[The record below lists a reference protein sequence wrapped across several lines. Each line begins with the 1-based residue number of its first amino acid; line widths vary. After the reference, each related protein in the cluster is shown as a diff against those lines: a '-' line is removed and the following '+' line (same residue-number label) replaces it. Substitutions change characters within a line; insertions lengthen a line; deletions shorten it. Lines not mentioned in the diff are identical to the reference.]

1 MPSFLKSTL
10 SLAFIACV
18 WTVIAMIFLW
28 LEMPDYWEVI
38 VGGVVSAYLTA
49 RWAHQSKAQEEK
61 EPEDIHSLTSLDWG

>member
-10 SLAFIACV
+10 SLAFIACTG
-18 WTVIAMIFLW
+18 TVIAMIFLW

-38 VGGVVSAYLTA
+38 IGSIVSAYLTA
-49 RWAHQSKAQEEK
+49 RWNYQQKKGEDK